1 MYSILNKTT
10 YELEVERSRFIG
22 VIIHIDSVDEIKDII
37 TNLKKEYPKAKHYC
51 YAAITDNNKK
61 FSDDGEPQGTAGKP
75 MLDILEKKELTNVLV
90 VVIRYFGGILLGAGR
105 LLRTYADTLLKT
117 IENSEIV
124 KIVEGYSI
132 TFTID
137 YANYDNVRS
146 YLKSQ
151 NAQIERAEFLESV
164 NVTTF
169 SLNDYTQDLSNRFYG
184 KVIVKNVSKKISYM
198 KEGF

>member
-1 MYSILNKTT
+1 
-10 YELEVERSRFIG
+10 
-22 VIIHIDSVDEIKDII
+22 
-37 TNLKKEYPKAKHYC
+37 
-51 YAAITDNNKK
+51 
-61 FSDDGEPQGTAGKP
+61 

-124 KIVEGYSI
+124 KMVEGYLI

-151 NAQIERAEFLESV
+151 NAQIERAEFLENV